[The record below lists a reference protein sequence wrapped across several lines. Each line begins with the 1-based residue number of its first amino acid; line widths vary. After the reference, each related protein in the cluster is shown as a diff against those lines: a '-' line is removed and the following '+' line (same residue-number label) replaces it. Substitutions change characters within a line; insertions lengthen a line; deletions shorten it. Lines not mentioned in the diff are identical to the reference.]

1 VTAALRPDTA
11 GPAAGHLLVFPPF
24 RAFGASTVAILKA
37 AGRNG
42 LTLSVMT
49 TLPAEFFTPYPFV
62 LDVLALPEEDTPGAR
77 AAVLAAAERLHAGR
91 PFGRAVT
98 FSEDH
103 VEACAEIN
111 ARLGLGGSTVRSAG
125 LSRDKRLM
133 RGALAAAGVPVPAF
147 HAVSTYGEFAAAV
160 AAVGFPCISKPAKG
174 CASEGVVKLEEGADV
189 RAAWDFTAAVEQLEC
204 AGAPVLVEEYVSGT
218 EYSVEIVVV
227 GGVAH
232 VAGIT
237 DKTTE
242 REPFFG
248 EVMHVFPAA
257 MEPEIRLRVDALAQ
271 DTVTALEMTDGGA
284 HLEFRLS
291 PRGPVVMECAAR
303 VGGDSI
309 PIVVMM
315 ASGIDLYEAVLLQA
329 LGRPFS
335 VAPRRA
341 KVGGIRF
348 VQTEDEGT
356 LASIEWDAAR
366 LRGMR
371 GIVGWGLLQDEG
383 DFVARPPRGG
393 THRLGFL
400 LGVAPS
406 QDAVKRTLTAGAD
419 ALTFSL
425 SQGACS

>member
-1 VTAALRPDTA
+1 MSAAPLAATPGTAS
-11 GPAAGHLLVFPPF
+11 GHLLVFPPF
-24 RAFGASTVAILKA
+24 RAFGASTAAILKA

-49 TLPAEFFTPYPFV
+49 TLPAEFFAPYPFV
-62 LDVLALPEEDTPGAR
+62 LDVVALPEEDTPEAR
-77 AAVLAAAERLHAGR
+77 AAVLAAAERMHAER
-91 PFGRAVT
+91 PFARAVT

-111 ARLGLGGSTVRSAG
+111 ARLGLGGSSVRSAR
-125 LSRDKRLM
+125 LSRDKHLM

-147 HAVSTYGEFAAAV
+147 HAVGTCEQFAAAV
-160 AAVGFPCISKPAKG
+160 AAVGFPCISKPVKG
-174 CASEGVVKLEEGADV
+174 CASEGVVKLEAGADV
-189 RAAWDFTAAVEQLEC
+189 RAAWDFTSAVEQLQC
-204 AGAPVLVEEYVSGT
+204 AGAPVLVEEYVSGA
-218 EYSVEIVVV
+218 EYSVEIVVS

-257 MEPEIRLRVDALAQ
+257 VPEGLRARVEALAR
-271 DTVTALEMTDGGA
+271 DTVAALEMTDGGA
-284 HLEFRLS
+284 HLEFRLA

-303 VGGDSI
+303 IGGDSI

-315 ASGIDLYEAVLLQA
+315 ASGVDLYEAVLLQA

-348 VQTEDEGT
+348 VQSEDEGT
-356 LASIEWDAAR
+356 LASIQWDAAR
-366 LRGMR
+366 LRGVR
-371 GIVGWGLLQDEG
+371 GIVGWGLLRDQG

-393 THRLGFL
+393 THRLGFV

-406 QDAVKRTLTAGAD
+406 QDAVKQTLTAGAD
-419 ALTFSL
+419 ALAFSL
-425 SQGACS
+425 S